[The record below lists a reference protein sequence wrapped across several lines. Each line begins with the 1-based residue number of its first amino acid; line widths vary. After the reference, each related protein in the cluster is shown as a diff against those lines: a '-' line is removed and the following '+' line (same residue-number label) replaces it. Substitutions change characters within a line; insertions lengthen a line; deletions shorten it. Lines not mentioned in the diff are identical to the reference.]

1 MIVFSGMKMFQNQIE
16 MNQSLLKEVLVP
28 LSMKWHIET
37 IVWTVGVHIDIGLD
51 IASKSSQ

>member
-1 MIVFSGMKMFQNQIE
+1 MKMFQNQIE